1 MSDKDTTYNGWRNY
15 ETWAV
20 ALWIDNEQG
29 TAERARELTK
39 EYAEE
44 PQVNKLTGRDQ
55 TAYQLGK
62 AIREW
67 VEEEMLP
74 ALGDASLQADLL
86 GAAVSEVNWY
96 EIAEHYLADL
106 PTAEEEEEGDDCA
119 DPAESACGPEPEPE
133 PTDD

>member
-1 MSDKDTTYNGWRNY
+1 MSEEDKGYNGWTNY

-20 ALWIDNEQG
+20 ALWIDNKQG
-29 TAERARELTK
+29 TAERALEMAQ
-39 EYAEE
+39 EYAAE
-44 PQVNKLTGRDQ
+44 PTINKLTGRDQ

-74 ALGDASLQADLL
+74 AIGEASLQADLL

-96 EIAEHYLADL
+96 EIAEHYLSDL
-106 PTAEEEEEGDDCA
+106 PAEEEEGDDCS
-119 DPAESACGPEPEPE
+119 DPAESACGPEPEP
-133 PTDD
+133 TDD

>member
-1 MSDKDTTYNGWRNY
+1 MSDKDTTHNGWTNY

-29 TAERARELTK
+29 TSERAREMAQ
-39 EYAEE
+39 EFAEE
-44 PQVNKLTGRDQ
+44 PQINKLTGRDQ

-62 AIREW
+62 AINEW

-74 ALGDASLQADLL
+74 AIGEASLQADLL

-106 PTAEEEEEGDDCA
+106 PAEESEGDDCS
-119 DPAESACGPEPEPE
+119 DPAESACGPEPEP
-133 PTDD
+133 TDD

>member
-1 MSDKDTTYNGWRNY
+1 MSEKDTTYNGWTNY

-29 TAERARELTK
+29 TSERARELAQ
-39 EYAEE
+39 EFAEE
-44 PQVNKLTGRDQ
+44 PQINKLTGRDQ

-62 AIREW
+62 AINEW

-74 ALGDASLQADLL
+74 AIGEASLQADLL

-96 EIAEHYLADL
+96 EIAEHYLSDL
-106 PTAEEEEEGDDCA
+106 PAEEEEGDDCS
-119 DPAESACGPEPEPE
+119 DPAESACGPEPEP
-133 PTDD
+133 TDD

>member
-1 MSDKDTTYNGWRNY
+1 MSDKDTTYNGWTNY

-29 TAERARELTK
+29 TAERAREMTR
-39 EYAEE
+39 EYAEA
-44 PQVNKLTGRDQ
+44 PSINKLTGRDQ

-74 ALGDASLQADLL
+74 AIGEASLQADLL

-96 EIAEHYLADL
+96 EIAEHYLSDL
-106 PTAEEEEEGDDCA
+106 PAEEEEGDDCS
-119 DPAESACGPEPEPE
+119 DPAESACGPEPEP
-133 PTDD
+133 TDD